1 MSKYN
6 DILKSWEAPEGKS
19 NDQAWSELQN
29 RLNRAPKAEAKVI
42 RFSWKPMV
50 SVAAAAAV
58 IVGLILLWPNQ
69 TLKQVATSTGQHQTV
84 KLPDNSSV
92 ELNASST
99 IEFVEEWSDER
110 EVKLSGQA
118 FFEVIKGGK
127 FEVATAQGVV
137 EVLGTSFDVFDREH
151 IFEVSCRTG
160 KVRVAANG
168 SEVEIVP
175 GLRATLVNGKLVV
188 SEFDLALADWRSGE
202 FHYKEAPL
210 TQVFDEIE
218 RQFNVNVQLPD
229 LGDRYYTGRFNSKDL
244 NEALQLICLPMG
256 LQFEVNNAT
265 VTISEKESNER

>member
-1 MSKYN
+1 MSNYN
-6 DILKSWEAPEGKS
+6 DILKNWEAPEGKS

-29 RLNRAPKAEAKVI
+29 RLNRSPKAEAKVI

-58 IVGLILLWPNQ
+58 IIGLILFWPNQ
-69 TLKQVATSTGQHQTV
+69 TLQQVATTGGQRQIV
-84 KLPDNSSV
+84 VLPDNSKV

-99 IEFVEEWSDER
+99 IEFADNWSDDR

-137 EVLGTSFDVFDREH
+137 EVLGTSFDVFDREN

-168 SEVEIVP
+168 GEVDIVP
-175 GLRATLVNGKLVV
+175 GFRATLINGKLEV

-202 FHYKEAPL
+202 FHYNEAPL
-210 TQVFDEIE
+210 NQVFDEIE
-218 RQFNVNVQLPD
+218 RQFNVSIKIPE
-229 LGDRYYTGRFNSKDL
+229 LGSRFYTGRFNTKDL

-256 LQFEVNNAT
+256 LQFEVND
-265 VTISEKESNER
+265 TIVSIREKESNER